1 MASPASFLHSEAMAG
16 EEAGASMFDPTTL
29 VGFHTWLSLIA
40 IAAGVPVASALLRGE
55 VSGGWTALY
64 LVTAI
69 ATSATGFLFPFSGVL
84 PSHIFGVVSLLLLLP
99 AAYALYGKSLAG
111 GWRRFYAI
119 ATMLA
124 LYLLVFVAV
133 VQVFMKVPSLN
144 AIAPTQS
151 EPPFAIAQGVVLVV
165 FGALTWLCAR
175 RFAGGR
181 ASA

>member
-1 MASPASFLHSEAMAG
+1 
-16 EEAGASMFDPTTL
+16 MFDPTTL

-40 IAAGVPVASALLRGE
+40 IAAGVPVALALLRGE
-55 VSGGWTALY
+55 VSGGWTGLY

-99 AAYALYGKSLAG
+99 AAYALYVRSLAG
-111 GWRRFYAI
+111 GWRRLYAI

-151 EPPFAIAQGVVLVV
+151 EPPFAIAQGMVLLV
-165 FGALTWLCAR
+165 FATLTWLAAR
-175 RFAGGR
+175 AFRPSRLPA
-181 ASA
+181 

>member
-1 MASPASFLHSEAMAG
+1 
-16 EEAGASMFDPTTL
+16 MFDPTTL

-40 IAAGVPVASALLRGE
+40 IAAGVPVAAALLRGQ
-55 VSGGWTALY
+55 VSGGWTGLY

-84 PSHIFGVVSLLLLLP
+84 PSHIVGVVSLLLLLP
-99 AAYALYGKSLAG
+99 AAYGLYARSLAG
-111 GWRRFYAI
+111 GWRRLYAI

-133 VQVFMKVPSLN
+133 VQAFMKVPALK

-151 EPPFAIAQGVVLVV
+151 EPPFAIAQGLVLVV
-165 FGALTWLCAR
+165 FGVLTWLCAR

-181 ASA
+181 AAA